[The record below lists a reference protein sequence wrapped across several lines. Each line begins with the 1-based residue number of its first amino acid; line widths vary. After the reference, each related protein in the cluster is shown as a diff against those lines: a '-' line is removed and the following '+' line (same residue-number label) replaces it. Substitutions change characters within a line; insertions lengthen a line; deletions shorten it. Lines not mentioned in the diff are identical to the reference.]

1 MSAAREAILSRLR
14 AVARETRAGAAAVEA
29 RLADR
34 KPNLVPAR
42 ARQPRRE
49 TIDGFR
55 RMAIEASAVVRR
67 IRHTDDIPD
76 AVMAILR
83 SENRPARLAMAP
95 DAMLEALGWNRAMV
109 EIRSGRAEAHDE
121 VGLSVAFAGIA
132 ETGTLMMAS
141 GPTSPA
147 TLGFLP
153 ESHIVVLSADD
164 VRGAY
169 EDGWALL
176 RARGGL
182 PRTVNFIT
190 GPSRSAD
197 IEQKLQMGAHGP
209 RNLHILLIDP
219 DAAEPPGDR

>member
-1 MSAAREAILSRLR
+1 MSRLR
-14 AVARETRAGAAAVEA
+14 AIARESRAGAAAVDT
-29 RLADR
+29 RLANR
-34 KPNLVPAR
+34 NPNLVPAR
-42 ARQPRRE
+42 ARRPRRE
-49 TIDGFR
+49 TIDDFS

-67 IRHTDDIPD
+67 IRHRDDIPD

-95 DAMLEALGWNRAMV
+95 HAMLEALGWNRALV

-141 GPTSPA
+141 GPSSPA

-153 ESHIVVLSADD
+153 ECHIVVLDADD

-176 RARGGL
+176 RARGDL

-209 RNLHILLIDP
+209 RNLHILMIDP
-219 DAAEPPGDR
+219 DAAEPAGDR